1 MDVFVVAASAYLSD
15 YWHGSKDPVRRPLA
29 SPPVR
34 PLVVRL
40 AAGFVLLALFLSGL
54 ALAGAG

>member
-15 YWHGSKDPVRRPLA
+15 YWHGSKDPVRPPLA

-40 AAGFVLLALFLSGL
+40 AAAFVLLAIFLGGL